1 MDIST
6 ISSISSASTKLM
18 LANVKAK
25 TASSNSDTEASSAS
39 AKTGTTTGERTSGED
54 TAAELTSTTTT
65 SSDSTA
71 TKVAE
76 LEAKLESG
84 QSLTNEEI
92 KFLNTNSPGSYERIL
107 RSMEEKS
114 SYVNSLNS
122 TTSESEA
129 ASVHMNKLADM
140 LTEAKSISNDS
151 SLSDSERVEQLK
163 NLSSRV
169 SDIEDLTYQHSLGNT
184 SGTDSASAFKNLLAS
199 VSDARQQGVIYKY
212 HPEFAESESED
223 GSADKAASAH
233 TAATGSSA
241 SKTSASVPTGNTSD
255 ADTAVSETTSTDSTT
270 SGSAKSASETLAE
283 IHSIIG
289 NQTASSLL
297 TGVKS
302 AGLNLLV

>member
-18 LANVKAK
+18 LANIKAK
-25 TASSNSDTEASSAS
+25 TASSSADTDASSAS
-39 AKTGTTTGERTSGED
+39 AKTGAAAGEAASSED
-54 TAAELTSTTTT
+54 TAAKVTTTT
-65 SSDSTA
+65 TTDSDSTA
-71 TKVAE
+71 TKIAE
-76 LEAKLESG
+76 LEAKLASG

-92 KFLNTNSPGSYERIL
+92 KFLNTNSPGTYERIL

-140 LTEAKSISNDS
+140 LTEAKSISNDT
-151 SLSDSERVEQLK
+151 SLSDDERYEQLK

-169 SDIEDLTYQHSLGNT
+169 SDVEDLTYQYSLGNT
-184 SGTDSASAFKNLLAS
+184 SGSDNSSTFKNLLAS

-212 HPEFAESESED
+212 HPEFAESEAE
-223 GSADKAASAH
+223 GSSTDKAASTHAV
-233 TAATGSSA
+233 TTSSSA
-241 SKTSASVPTGNTSD
+241 STNGVSVSTENISNL
-255 ADTAVSETTSTDSTT
+255 DTAASETASTDSTA
-270 SGSAKSASETLAE
+270 SDSSKSASETLAE
-283 IHSIIG
+283 IRSIIS
-289 NQTASSLL
+289 NQTASSLS